1 MNEKIKINF
10 LEPIRWH
17 LFSYMR
23 EKKYIYGKA
32 DLCKEIQRFLIK
44 YYNLET
50 RVSENSSISLLDNKL
65 EDEYL
70 DTSKYKKEACGV
82 YQNLQIE
89 LNFFRDRNMNR
100 EKYKDNLDI
109 YTDND
114 RKKYFLNSLYI
125 VRSEIEKI
133 EEIFPDLYDE
143 MDIHLKRTEDQIKSI
158 DRHQDKESQY
168 LNYIQVLRE
177 SKTNYIIQRY
187 DGIKFYPIIVD
198 MYLDYVAIMDN
209 LKVYENDLKKK
220 TKNYKKFRKDILD
233 KNNNSIS
240 SLYFYF
246 VNFKKTVRSNQVKKF
261 VLKKYLGHLD
271 YNENVNILF
280 RKLYLADL
288 DTNTI
293 SFRPKDMSNFNPQI
307 HMIFVFAA
315 NFKHFF
321 PKFEL

>member
-1 MNEKIKINF
+1 
-10 LEPIRWH
+10 
-17 LFSYMR
+17 MR
-23 EKKYIYGKA
+23 EKKYIYEKL
-32 DLCKEIQRFLIK
+32 DLCKEIERFLIK
-44 YYNLET
+44 YYNLKT
-50 RVSENSSISLLDNKL
+50 IVLKNSSISLLENKL
-65 EDEYL
+65 KDEYL
-70 DTSKYKKEACGV
+70 DTSKYKKEACEV

-89 LNFFRDRNMNR
+89 LNLFRDVNMNR

-133 EEIFPDLYDE
+133 EEILPNLYDE

-158 DRHQDKESQY
+158 DHYQDKESQY

-177 SKTNYIIQRY
+177 SKTNYIIERY

-198 MYLDYVAIMDN
+198 MYLDYVAIIDT

-233 KNNNSIS
+233 KDDNSIS
-240 SLYFYF
+240 SLYFYL
-246 VNFKKTVRSNQVKKF
+246 VDFKKTVRSNQIKKF
-261 VLKKYLGHLD
+261 VLKKYLGHLN
-271 YNENVNILF
+271 YNKNVNILF
-280 RKLYLADL
+280 RKLYVADL

-293 SFRPKDMSNFNPQI
+293 SFKPKDMSDFNPQI
-307 HMIFVFAA
+307 HMIFLFAT
-315 NFKHFF
+315 NFKYFF